1 MYICML
7 FRFFSIMG
15 YNKMLSIV
23 VHAVGLCCLSI
34 LYMCITFYLL
44 SELFS
49 IKQSNIQFP
58 QVLVNLTGS

>member
-1 MYICML
+1 MYIYMCVCMYIYMYICML

-34 LYMCITFYLL
+34 LYMVV
-44 SELFS
+44 S
-49 IKQSNIQFP
+49 IY
-58 QVLVNLTGS
+58 